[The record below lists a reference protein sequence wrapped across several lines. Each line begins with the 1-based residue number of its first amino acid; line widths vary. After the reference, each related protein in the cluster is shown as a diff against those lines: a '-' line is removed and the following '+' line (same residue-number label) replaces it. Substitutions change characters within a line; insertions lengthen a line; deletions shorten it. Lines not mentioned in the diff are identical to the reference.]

1 MMDEVD
7 AKSKPGPYGRRE
19 AYRSYHSTLAAE
31 WKGQRVRPSIM
42 VSIRFTNNPSRDD
55 IVLGLRAILA
65 VTIGYINGS
74 NG

>member
-31 WKGQRVRPSIM
+31 WKGQRVRLRVGPK
-42 VSIRFTNNPSRDD
+42 RDGTD
-55 IVLGLRAILA
+55 AGPRPGKQMGRVALVRQCCDAG
-65 VTIGYINGS
+65 
-74 NG
+74 